1 MSDYSIWVLEYAYVP
16 NYPRSGV
23 MYGAHNEGNLKLPY
37 GYVVLKSEER
47 VVMVDVG
54 YNYKDYGKILADRF
68 GVVNWRSARTVLSE
82 IGLTPEDVD
91 DVIVTH
97 AHFDHFGNVEEFPNA
112 RFHIQEQEFSKWLWA
127 LTLPPQF
134 GALLVATDPQDVL
147 RAAELAACGRLR
159 LVDGDLEEILPGIDV
174 FEAPDSHTFGSQFV
188 RVKNQDNRDPW
199 VLAGDLRY
207 VFENVTGK
215 DGDGVYIPVGLAS
228 GSQINLLFATERMM
242 ELVDREERRV
252 IPIHEERLGSI
263 FPSRES
269 KEGLQIIEIALAPN
283 EKSRVS
289 SDVA

>member
-1 MSDYSIWVLEYAYVP
+1 MSDYSIWVLEYAYVS

-23 MYGAHNEGNLKLPY
+23 MYGAHNEGHLKLPY

-54 YNYKDYGKILADRF
+54 YNYKDYGKVLADRF
-68 GVVNWRSARTVLSE
+68 GVVNWRNARTVLSE

-97 AHFDHFGNVEEFPNA
+97 AHFDHFGNVDEFPNA

-215 DGDGVYIPVGLAS
+215 DGDGVYVPVGLAS

-242 ELVDREERRV
+242 ELVDREERRIV
-252 IPIHEERLGSI
+252 PVHEERLGSI

-269 KEGLQIIEIALAPN
+269 KEGLQVIEIVLAQK